1 MAARTKKDLEAEIVK
16 LREDVSSYSQRLTDA
31 GSKIAALVEEVD
43 KLQDEVAELE
53 RAEEKRIKNESD
65 DPAEV
70 AAAMVRATTSGH
82 ISWLSHEERQQWLER
97 AEAAIACVRGTA
109 S

>member
-1 MAARTKKDLEAEIVK
+1 MARTKKDLEAEIVK
-16 LREDVSSYSQRLTDA
+16 LREDVSSYSLRLADA
-31 GSKIAALVEEVD
+31 GNKIEALVEEVD

-53 RAEEKRIKNESD
+53 RAEEKRIKNEND
-65 DPAEV
+65 DAADV
-70 AAAMVRATTSGH
+70 AAAMVRSTTSGD
-82 ISWLSHEERQQWLER
+82 ISWLSHEERQTWIER